1 MNMHLILCFQFMI
14 IHLCNMR
21 GWVKSALD
29 GIEENTIWQ
38 CFIKAICLPV
48 MSNVISNQDTDQS
61 APSSSQVVD
70 GLLEILQEIQL
81 DDSFLV
87 SLGIDDTNIDQIAK
101 DQIEMDALDA
111 TGNGNVDNVN
121 IVKSVLEQHIL
132 LQSASNS
139 DDGDVVEIPPVVTVK
154 QANWAITD
162 LINFLSWVIFANGTS
177 KWPATSKELAVHWST
192 SRNLR
197 KLDCWNNWQ

>member
-1 MNMHLILCFQFMI
+1 
-14 IHLCNMR
+14 
-21 GWVKSALD
+21 
-29 GIEENTIWQ
+29 
-38 CFIKAICLPV
+38 

-121 IVKSVLEQHIL
+121 IVKSVLEQHKIGR
-132 LQSASNS
+132 AH
-139 DDGDVVEIPPVVTVK
+139 VWTPVT
-154 QANWAITD
+154 
-162 LINFLSWVIFANGTS
+162 
-177 KWPATSKELAVHWST
+177 
-192 SRNLR
+192 
-197 KLDCWNNWQ
+197 